1 MGRFLLGFVVGAAI
15 GAASVIL
22 TAPRSGAAT
31 RQGIR
36 GTIEGTRD
44 NISGLLSDTVA
55 VARKASAAR
64 ERELWADFRARLENK
79 GAGS

>member
-1 MGRFLLGFVVGAAI
+1 MGRFLLGFAIGAAI

-36 GTIEGTRD
+36 GTIEDTRD
-44 NISGLLSDTVA
+44 TVRQLVSDATD
-55 VARKASAAR
+55 VARKAQTAR
-64 ERELWADFRARLENK
+64 ERELWNDFRARMTNN
-79 GAGS
+79 GS

>member
-1 MGRFLLGFVVGAAI
+1 MGRFLLGFAIGAAI

-36 GTIEGTRD
+36 GTIEDTRD
-44 NISGLLSDTVA
+44 TVRQLVSDATD
-55 VARKASAAR
+55 VARKAQTAR
-64 ERELWADFRARLENK
+64 ERELWNDFRARLTNN
-79 GAGS
+79 GS

>member
-15 GAASVIL
+15 GAASVIF

-36 GTIEGTRD
+36 GTIEDTRD
-44 NISGLLSDTVA
+44 GLRSLVSDTMD
-55 VARKASAAR
+55 VARKASDAR
-64 ERELWADFRARLENK
+64 ERELWADFRARLERK
-79 GAGS
+79 AD